1 MKKILGLAVMILSF
15 LALQPSIS
23 NANKPWQKE
32 EDIEYGLPKGALIT
46 HNLKGVK
53 QDGRNVDFKSL
64 SGDNGIV
71 LYFVRS
77 AEWSR
82 HCIFQ
87 LEELSKKG
95 SIIEDTGYNIVVVTH
110 DNQVKA
116 NRFTD
121 RFDFPYP
128 IISDNDSEII
138 KAFGLLNTEYVKG
151 TAYHGTAYPA
161 VYVIGYD
168 GLILHKFFHV
178 DFRERPTL
186 REVRRT
192 LDHIGD
198 YDSVLA
204 PDEVQKTFVNE

>member
-1 MKKILGLAVMILSF
+1 MKNFIGFAMVVLS
-15 LALQPSIS
+15 LVVLSSVSHATS
-23 NANKPWQKE
+23 NLWEKE
-32 EDIEYGLPKGALIT
+32 EDIEYGLPKGAIIT
-46 HNLKGVK
+46 HDLKGIE
-53 QDGRNVDFKSL
+53 QNGRSVDFKRL
-64 SGDNGIV
+64 SGENGMV

-87 LEELSKKG
+87 LEEISKKG

-110 DNQVKA
+110 DNQSKA
-116 NRFTD
+116 KRFSD

-128 IISDNDSEII
+128 VISDSDSEII

-161 VYVIGYD
+161 VYIIGYD

-186 REVRRT
+186 SEVRRT
-192 LDHIGD
+192 LDKIGD
-198 YDSVLA
+198 YESVLKQN
-204 PDEVQKTFVNE
+204 EVQKSFVNE